1 MNESGS
7 FPKNAPS
14 ARQPAAILPASE
26 LVVRLLE
33 RSSRQLTLAVGHSI
47 SLVAEA
53 LELAGEG
60 SQKAEMRRHLFSA
73 AATLKIEQNSRALR
87 ASTALASARAHTPIE
102 VSMAVMG
109 AHEQE
114 LHIAAIEIC
123 TKAIEVIDTAATSR
137 NLSYDAF
144 KDRSAQVLQTDGVDT
159 TNPIGANMLAHAAC
173 SVFRGLTQELAAD
186 AILRKILVEQL
197 TPAVVDVVSQSHR
210 EMIANQVLPN
220 WQPRAQ
226 PSENAAIIEP
236 RSDTLPNSE
245 ASIEPKSQAPVSAEF
260 ERALKAGKLAA
271 RSGERLGQAALANL
285 PNPPDNL
292 AHLPTLQP
300 VVDIERDAVAFA
312 HSVNVVPYSRE
323 SRRYYFG
330 NARKRLAESGLPK
343 GQLAAVDVVSA
354 LFDYVVDDKRLPE
367 SAKPLFWRLQQPSLA
382 LTLLDSAYLADE
394 PRSLRRLIENFGAIV
409 TAFPDDVARGSELF
423 RRLETVIRAVEIVA
437 SSLQTRS
444 AVMSRQ
450 VDLEFGKAANSI
462 TQLIEKVVRERH
474 VLEQTP
480 DRRNRRDFG
489 RRPTRAQEIS
499 VTEKL
504 QKLINDRLGQH
515 DVPESAREF
524 INQVWMRHL
533 RTSVLRDGEDS
544 QQYKVSLQVVDDLLW
559 SLDNTKRSKTKL
571 ANRIPPLIRLL
582 TQGMKEIGA
591 KDEEYKPFFDEIFLM
606 HLRKM
611 QSSGAGL
618 NGDLD
623 VPTDAAYRNVVIPSA
638 VVAMPPRVLEPEVPT
653 LTAKI
658 DTEAAPDT
666 ESNIRPSNVD
676 TAAQHFPITDVNGLK
691 TQAPNELTSEI
702 ANSPIKL
709 PPELLEQAGIF
720 RKPDARRRST
730 GPLAVDPPPVP
741 TLKETVAAAETVQ
754 VPPTQE
760 ANPFVP
766 SQTVV
771 DNELSQRFP
780 VTDLPQANT
789 SPDQLRLLDVLNR
802 LDLTD
807 QPLTVSR
814 SPLPVQ
820 RQLEQLA
827 VGDWMEMV
835 GRDGASNLAK
845 VAWINHRRS
854 VVLLVRAPDRKAQSL
869 RIIDIETRLKEQRLF
884 LVLKK

>member
-7 FPKNAPS
+7 FPKNAAS
-14 ARQPAAILPASE
+14 ARSPAATLPASE
-26 LVVRLLE
+26 LVARLIE

-47 SLVAEA
+47 SLVAES
-53 LELAGEG
+53 LESAGEA
-60 SQKAEMRRHLFSA
+60 SQKTELRRHLFAA

-87 ASTALASARAHTPIE
+87 ASAALASARANTPIE

-123 TKAIEVIDTAATSR
+123 TKAIEVIDTAATSP

-144 KDRSAQVLQTDGVDT
+144 KDRSAQVFQTDGVDT

-173 SVFRGLTQELAAD
+173 SVFRGLTQELGAD
-186 AILRKILVEQL
+186 AVLRKILVEQL
-197 TPAVVDVVSQSHR
+197 TPAVADVVSQSHR
-210 EMIANQVLPN
+210 EMVFNQVLPG

-226 PSENAAIIEP
+226 SSESAPISVPPVDATVVSTPNPSVP
-236 RSDTLPNSE
+236 
-245 ASIEPKSQAPVSAEF
+245 APVSAEF
-260 ERALKAGKLAA
+260 ERALEADKLAA
-271 RSGERLGQAALANL
+271 RSGERLGQAALASL

-300 VVDIERDAVAFA
+300 VVEIERDAVAFA

-450 VDLEFGKAANSI
+450 VDLEFGKAASSI

-524 INQVWMRHL
+524 VNQVWMRHL

-623 VPTDAAYRNVVIPSA
+623 VPTDAAYRNVVIPTA
-638 VVAMPPRVLEPEVPT
+638 LVAIPPKTLEPDVPT

-658 DTEAAPDT
+658 ETDGAPSVQPEESKAPTEI
-666 ESNIRPSNVD
+666 S
-676 TAAQHFPITDVNGLK
+676 
-691 TQAPNELTSEI
+691 SEI

-720 RKPDARRRST
+720 RKPDARRRSI
-730 GPLAVDPPPVP
+730 GPLSVDPPPVP
-741 TLKETVAAAETVQ
+741 TLKETVAAPEPLPLAPIET
-754 VPPTQE
+754 
-760 ANPFVP
+760 P
-766 SQTVV
+766 SEPVTAQTVV

-780 VTDLPQANT
+780 VTDLPQTDA

-807 QPLTVSR
+807 KPAVASR
-814 SPLPVQ
+814 SLLPVQ
-820 RQLEQLA
+820 TQLEQLA

-835 GRDGASNLAK
+835 GRDGTSNPAK

-869 RIIDIETRLKEQRLF
+869 RMIDIEARLKEQRLF
-884 LVLKK
+884 LLLKK